1 MDITVVGGG
10 QLAAVKALKG
20 NGKPT
25 KSADVILKIP
35 KPTSDKTP
43 TTSAREARH
52 DHPEKRKKKKKEKRG
67 EREKKK
73 RKEKR
78 RSSFSLKPC

>member
-1 MDITVVGGG
+1 M
-10 QLAAVKALKG
+10 VKALKG

-43 TTSAREARH
+43 TTSARETRH
-52 DHPEKRKKKKKEKRG
+52 DHPEKRKKKKRKQGRAREEKR
-67 EREKKK
+67 KKK
-73 RKEKR
+73 RRKKKIFFFFR
-78 RSSFSLKPC
+78 